1 MSSANPL
8 FQTLQ
13 LVSVF
18 KGEKDDFQ
26 VWWMQFKGHVARS
39 KFILALQDTIK
50 PDMPA
55 TEGTAIDE
63 TTSTG
68 KLQAAAKQH
77 NADAMGSLIIAC
89 QHPTVIS
96 YIYESQT

>member
-1 MSSANPL
+1 MSSADPL

-13 LVSVF
+13 HVPVF

-26 VWWMQFKGHVARS
+26 VWWMRFKRHAARS
-39 KFILALQDTIK
+39 KFILALQDTIEQ
-50 PDMPA
+50 DMPA
-55 TEGTAIDE
+55 TEGTTIDE

-68 KLQAAAKQH
+68 KLQVVAKQC
-77 NADAMGSLIIAC
+77 NANAMGSLIIAC
-89 QHPTVIS
+89 QHPTIIS